1 MATERERESQ
11 RLGLAYNDLETRL
24 AVNALEMLYGKL
36 WCGECSCLTNH
47 DGVAHRRAEARQERN
62 EP

>member
-1 MATERERESQ
+1 MLERERESQ

-24 AVNALEMLYGKL
+24 AVSALEMLYGKL
-36 WCGECSCLTNH
+36 WCRPCGVLTNH
-47 DGVAHRRAEARQERN
+47 DSAQHEAAEAQQVRT